1 MQVIHNDSTWIDVCM
16 YDIFV
21 VQITRSANYV
31 TDNVVVNA
39 RKMRIYPMMSPLN
52 LFQMERIKILGT
64 PSL

>member
-1 MQVIHNDSTWIDVCM
+1 MQIIHNNSTWIDVSM

-21 VQITRSANYV
+21 VQITRSANHV
-31 TDNVVVNA
+31 TGNVVVNA
-39 RKMRIYPMMSPLN
+39 RKMRIYPMMSALN

>member
-1 MQVIHNDSTWIDVCM
+1 MQVIHNDSTWIDVSM

>member
-1 MQVIHNDSTWIDVCM
+1 MQIIHNDSTWIDVSM
-16 YDIFV
+16 YDIFA

-31 TDNVVVNA
+31 TGNVVVNA